1 MSSATPKIVMGRIA
15 AATPLS
21 KMAIFESSVAGQ
33 VNAVF
38 AQTSESAKLIK
49 RGDDG
54 AGRKLIGVYCAG
66 DDKTTVYAELRRA
79 CGEIPKSEK
88 SA

>member
-1 MSSATPKIVMGRIA
+1 MSSASPKIVMGRIA

-21 KMAIFESSVAGQ
+21 KMAVFESSLIGQ

-38 AQTSESAKLIK
+38 AQTSESAKWIK

-54 AGRKLIGVYCAG
+54 AGRKLIGVYSA
-66 DDKTTVYAELRRA
+66 DDDQATVYAELRRA
-79 CGEIPKSEK
+79 CGEIQQEEV
-88 SA
+88 A